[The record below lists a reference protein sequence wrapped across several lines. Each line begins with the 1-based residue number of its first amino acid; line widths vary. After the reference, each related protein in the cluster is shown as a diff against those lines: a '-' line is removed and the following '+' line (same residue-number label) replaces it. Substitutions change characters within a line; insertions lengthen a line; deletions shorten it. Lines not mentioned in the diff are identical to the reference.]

1 MNMIRTAFKSVL
13 CAIPCGIVALPFTGW
28 GSSLSYDYQLEAPLA
43 SYLNDQALFD
53 AFAQDY
59 SAYLEETVK
68 KPGLSADD
76 RRLLHAG
83 RVHLAIHYGE
93 AEKALDAAQAL
104 KDMQSDPKA
113 KAMTGLL
120 TKAIVAA
127 KEISP
132 GDLWSPYVMAVQRQF
147 AAQLTLLSP
156 SPSVDELKEISGKYG
171 EMEANALVN
180 EFLSAYGNKVDGAGK
195 LDLASANALAR
206 VRHKVLD
213 IVPLT
218 RAIRGAIARKIH
230 HLQSPD
236 FLDIPG
242 VEKQLLVP
250 ATMKYPKNSE
260 GSMIELNN
268 GDILFLWS
276 QFVDVSRMSPEE
288 NPPSAGLRRSPLS
301 DDGFCRIAAMISK
314 DGGKTWG
321 EPWVAIDDRDAEV
334 NILSPGLARLQ
345 DGRLMVAYSWRSSQN
360 RTNKDLGDATKRIRF
375 SSDEGKTW
383 SDYREIRQDL
393 EGYHTGAYDRSYVL
407 PSGRILV
414 QRHTLIPNQTGFK
427 EMGTYYSYSDDQGK
441 TWQRS
446 EVLTDS
452 VNGHYE
458 EASMVQ
464 RTDGSLLKVMRAS
477 RGQSFLSESWDDG
490 STWTTPRP
498 SGVVNSRAPT
508 LLKRF
513 PDSGDILMLWNSNY
527 VEKASHGWTR
537 TTLQAA
543 VSKDGGKTWS
553 TPKALEVD
561 REYQWAYPGL
571 LWNDGYALIHYYR
584 GPAFAGGREMVLARV
599 PIDWFYS
606 TEGSENVTRF

>member
-1 MNMIRTAFKSVL
+1 MVRTSVNFVLHTIL
-13 CAIPCGIVALPFTGW
+13 CGSVALHFTGW
-28 GSSLSYDYQLEAPLA
+28 GSDLSYDYRLEAPLA
-43 SYLNDQALFD
+43 SYLNDQELFD
-53 AFAQDY
+53 AFAEDY
-59 SAYLEETVK
+59 SAFLEEAVR
-68 KPGLSADD
+68 KPGLSAEDQ
-76 RRLLHAG
+76 RLLQAG

-93 AEKALDAAQAL
+93 VEKALAAAQAL
-104 KDMQSDPKA
+104 KDMQSDA
-113 KAMTGLL
+113 RARAMTGLL

-127 KEISP
+127 RKIAP

-156 SPSVDELKEISGKYG
+156 SPSVDELKEMSDKYG

-180 EFLSAYGNKVDGAGK
+180 EFLRAHREKVDGAGN
-195 LDLASANALAR
+195 LELASADALAR

-213 IVPLT
+213 ILPLT

-236 FLDIPG
+236 FLEIPS

-268 GDILFLWS
+268 GDILFMWS
-276 QFVDVSRMSPEE
+276 QFVDVSRMSPDE

-301 DDGFCRIAAMISK
+301 DDGYCRLSAMISK

-407 PSGRILV
+407 TSWRILV

-427 EMGTYYSYSDDQGK
+427 EMGTYYSYSDDQGE

-446 EVLTDS
+446 EVLTDL
-452 VNGHYE
+452 VNGHFE
-458 EASMVQ
+458 EASMIQ
-464 RTDGSLLKVMRAS
+464 RTDGNLLQVMRAS
-477 RGQSFLSESWDDG
+477 RGQSFISESWDDG
-490 STWTTPRP
+490 ATWTTPRP
-498 SGVVNSRAPT
+498 SGVVNTRAPT
-508 LLKRF
+508 LLMRF
-513 PDSGDILMLWNSNY
+513 PDSDDILMLWNSNY

-571 LWNDGYALIHYYR
+571 LWKDGYALIHYYR

-599 PIDWFYS
+599 PVDWFYS

>member
-1 MNMIRTAFKSVL
+1 M
-13 CAIPCGIVALPFTGW
+13 
-28 GSSLSYDYQLEAPLA
+28 SYDYRLEAPLA
-43 SYLNDQALFD
+43 SYLNDQELFD
-53 AFAQDY
+53 AFAEDY
-59 SAYLEETVK
+59 SAFLEEAVR
-68 KPGLSADD
+68 KPGLSAEDQ
-76 RRLLHAG
+76 RLLQAG
-83 RVHLAIHYGE
+83 RVHLAIHYGD
-93 AEKALDAAQAL
+93 AEKALAAAQAL
-104 KDMQSDPKA
+104 KDMQSGA
-113 KAMTGLL
+113 RARAMTGLL

-127 KEISP
+127 RKIAP

-156 SPSVDELKEISGKYG
+156 SPSVDELKEMSDKYG

-180 EFLSAYGNKVDGAGK
+180 EFLSAHRKKVDGAGN
-195 LDLASANALAR
+195 LDLASADALAR

-213 IVPLT
+213 ILPLT

-236 FLDIPG
+236 FLEVPG

-268 GDILFLWS
+268 GDILFMWS
-276 QFVDVSRMSPEE
+276 QFVDVSRMSPDE

-301 DDGFCRIAAMISK
+301 DDGYCRLSAMISK

-334 NILSPGLARLQ
+334 NILSPGLARLK

-407 PSGRILV
+407 TSGRILV

-427 EMGTYYSYSDDQGK
+427 EMGTYYSYSDDQGE

-446 EVLTDS
+446 EVLTDL
-452 VNGHYE
+452 VNGHFE
-458 EASMVQ
+458 EASMIQ
-464 RTDGSLLKVMRAS
+464 RTDGSLLQVMRAS
-477 RGQSFLSESWDDG
+477 RGQSFISESWDDG
-490 STWTTPRP
+490 ATWTTPRP
-498 SGVVNSRAPT
+498 SGVVNTRAPT

-513 PDSGDILMLWNSNY
+513 PNSGDILMLWNSNY

-543 VSKDGGKTWS
+543 VSQDGGKTWS
-553 TPKALEVD
+553 TPKALESD

-571 LWNDGYALIHYYR
+571 LWKDGYALIHYYR